1 ESARNLVGI
10 RARLKELRARLA
22 NMNFPDFPSIEDET
36 TMNTEQIQTTPN
48 NVVESVNKSK
58 EEEITYEKCTPLAEA
73 KKKKNPLEGN
83 CQCDRCIRLREN
95 CVKLNVSENLTHVDM
110 HKE

>member
-1 ESARNLVGI
+1 MHFNPPPPQWTWGVNVHKCRNLQYSQEI
-10 RARLKELRARLA
+10 L
-22 NMNFPDFPSIEDET
+22 D
-36 TMNTEQIQTTPN
+36 
-48 NVVESVNKSK
+48 NVVESINKSK
-58 EEEITYEKCTPLAEA
+58 EEEITYEKCTPLAET